1 MDPFI
6 KIFQSWSRIRL
17 KMQNYGTS
25 IKTKIRYRYY
35 NMITVLRA
43 RIRILGSARH
53 HKKLITVLR
62 ARIRNPGSA
71 RHHKIDSARLD
82 PKLESGSMNLWTKNL
97 SLP

>member
-1 MDPFI
+1 MI
-6 KIFQSWSRIRL
+6 TVLRARIRIL
-17 KMQNYGTS
+17 GSARHHK
-25 IKTKIRYRYY
+25 KL
-35 NMITVLRA
+35 ITVLRA